1 MYSDIRSKLPNSLV
15 HGQQTSSFGKELLVS
30 SDILRIIP
38 FLFLVLCGP
47 VLGGPQTNFHGN
59 MTDQE
64 LFWGT
69 DQYDFSVEV
78 PAAGLECFWHFAHRG
93 ERFYLSFMVQWVTG
107 VGHDRHLSVTVNAP
121 SSTWTEESGFYQMCF
136 SNFHNRF
143 GTMQVF
149 LSFGVYY
156 DGYKDPDKTKEEEKK
171 KKEEAS
177 KDLNNTLSVIEVQW
191 VTGVGHDRHLSVTV
205 NAPSSLIMATVDDA
219 KGQIN
224 FETEET
230 GFYQMCFSN
239 FHNRFGTMQVFLSF
253 GVYYD
258 GYKDPD
264 KTKEEE
270 KKKKE
275 EASKDL
281 NNTLSVI
288 EGATHK
294 VENHVFHMFRYYN
307 FGRMRKST
315 DFFLLLSNSQYVTW
329 WSLFLSLLIVT
340 SGYLQLLFLKRLFIS
355 KSGTKEEKPR
365 C

>member
-1 MYSDIRSKLPNSLV
+1 MW
-15 HGQQTSSFGKELLVS
+15 
-30 SDILRIIP
+30 RIIP
-38 FLFLVLCGP
+38 FLFLVFCGP

-69 DQYDFSVEV
+69 DQYDFSVVV

-93 ERFYLSFMVQWVTG
+93 ERFYLSFM
-107 VGHDRHLSVTVNAP
+107 
-121 SSTWTEESGFYQMCF
+121 
-136 SNFHNRF
+136 
-143 GTMQVF
+143 
-149 LSFGVYY
+149 
-156 DGYKDPDKTKEEEKK
+156 
-171 KKEEAS
+171 
-177 KDLNNTLSVIEVQW
+177 VQW

-253 GVYYD
+253 G
-258 GYKDPD
+258 
-264 KTKEEE
+264 
-270 KKKKE
+270 
-275 EASKDL
+275 
-281 NNTLSVI
+281 
-288 EGATHK
+288 GATHK

-307 FGRMRKST
+307 FGRMRKSA
-315 DFFLLLSNSQYVTW
+315 DFFLLLSNSQYITW
-329 WSLFLSLLIVT
+329 WSLFLSFLIVT
-340 SGYLQLLFLKRLFIS
+340 SGYLQLLFLKRLFIT
-355 KSGTKEEKPR
+355 KSGTEEEKPR

>member
-1 MYSDIRSKLPNSLV
+1 
-15 HGQQTSSFGKELLVS
+15 
-30 SDILRIIP
+30 
-38 FLFLVLCGP
+38 
-47 VLGGPQTNFHGN
+47 

-69 DQYDFSVEV
+69 DQYDFSVVV

-93 ERFYLSFMVQWVTG
+93 ERFYLSFM
-107 VGHDRHLSVTVNAP
+107 
-121 SSTWTEESGFYQMCF
+121 
-136 SNFHNRF
+136 
-143 GTMQVF
+143 
-149 LSFGVYY
+149 
-156 DGYKDPDKTKEEEKK
+156 
-171 KKEEAS
+171 
-177 KDLNNTLSVIEVQW
+177 VQW

-355 KSGTKEEKPR
+355 KSGTEEEKPR

>member
-1 MYSDIRSKLPNSLV
+1 MW
-15 HGQQTSSFGKELLVS
+15 
-30 SDILRIIP
+30 RIIP

-69 DQYDFSVEV
+69 DQYDFSVVV

-93 ERFYLSFMVQWVTG
+93 ERFYLSFM
-107 VGHDRHLSVTVNAP
+107 
-121 SSTWTEESGFYQMCF
+121 
-136 SNFHNRF
+136 
-143 GTMQVF
+143 
-149 LSFGVYY
+149 
-156 DGYKDPDKTKEEEKK
+156 
-171 KKEEAS
+171 
-177 KDLNNTLSVIEVQW
+177 VQW

-264 KTKEEE
+264 KTKEEK

-294 VENHVFHMFRYYN
+294 LENHVFHMFRYYN
-307 FGRMRKST
+307 FGRMRKSA

-340 SGYLQLLFLKRLFIS
+340 SGYLQFLFLKRLFIT

>member
-1 MYSDIRSKLPNSLV
+1 
-15 HGQQTSSFGKELLVS
+15 
-30 SDILRIIP
+30 
-38 FLFLVLCGP
+38 
-47 VLGGPQTNFHGN
+47 

-121 SSTWTEESGFYQMCF
+121 SSFYQMCF

-177 KDLNNTLSVIEVQW
+177 KDLNNTLSVIE
-191 VTGVGHDRHLSVTV
+191 SIF
-205 NAPSSLIMATVDDA
+205 N
-219 KGQIN
+219 
-224 FETEET
+224 
-230 GFYQMCFSN
+230 
-239 FHNRFGTMQVFLSF
+239 
-253 GVYYD
+253 
-258 GYKDPD
+258 
-264 KTKEEE
+264 
-270 KKKKE
+270 
-275 EASKDL
+275 
-281 NNTLSVI
+281 
-288 EGATHK
+288 
-294 VENHVFHMFRYYN
+294 
-307 FGRMRKST
+307 
-315 DFFLLLSNSQYVTW
+315 YVTW
-329 WSLFLSLLIVT
+329 WSATQSLVIIV
-340 SGYLQLLFLKRLFIS
+340 SGYLQLFTIKRLF
-355 KSGTKEEKPR
+355 KTNSGGPR

>member
-1 MYSDIRSKLPNSLV
+1 M
-15 HGQQTSSFGKELLVS
+15 
-30 SDILRIIP
+30 LRIIP

-69 DQYDFSVEV
+69 DQYDFSVVV

-107 VGHDRHLSVTVNAP
+107 
-121 SSTWTEESGFYQMCF
+121 
-136 SNFHNRF
+136 
-143 GTMQVF
+143 
-149 LSFGVYY
+149 
-156 DGYKDPDKTKEEEKK
+156 
-171 KKEEAS
+171 
-177 KDLNNTLSVIEVQW
+177 I
-191 VTGVGHDRHLSVTV
+191 GHDRHLSVTV

-258 GYKDPD
+258 GYKNPD

-355 KSGTKEEKPR
+355 KSGTEEEKPR

>member
-1 MYSDIRSKLPNSLV
+1 M
-15 HGQQTSSFGKELLVS
+15 
-30 SDILRIIP
+30 LRIIP
-38 FLFLVLCGP
+38 FLFLVLCDP

-69 DQYDFSVEV
+69 DQYDFSVVV

-93 ERFYLSFMVQWVTG
+93 ERFYLSFM
-107 VGHDRHLSVTVNAP
+107 
-121 SSTWTEESGFYQMCF
+121 
-136 SNFHNRF
+136 
-143 GTMQVF
+143 
-149 LSFGVYY
+149 
-156 DGYKDPDKTKEEEKK
+156 
-171 KKEEAS
+171 
-177 KDLNNTLSVIEVQW
+177 VQW

-355 KSGTKEEKPR
+355 KSGTEEEKPR

>member
-1 MYSDIRSKLPNSLV
+1 M
-15 HGQQTSSFGKELLVS
+15 
-30 SDILRIIP
+30 LRIIP

-69 DQYDFSVEV
+69 DQYDFSVVV

-93 ERFYLSFMVQWVTG
+93 ERFYLSFM
-107 VGHDRHLSVTVNAP
+107 
-121 SSTWTEESGFYQMCF
+121 
-136 SNFHNRF
+136 
-143 GTMQVF
+143 
-149 LSFGVYY
+149 
-156 DGYKDPDKTKEEEKK
+156 
-171 KKEEAS
+171 
-177 KDLNNTLSVIEVQW
+177 VQW

-355 KSGTKEEKPR
+355 KSGTKEKPR